1 MPSVHKGG
9 HIIPSII
16 ARDHILKAIREIDE
30 LGVPDRR
37 KSTNYC
43 LIHEQR
49 HYPPKYVISIAAR
62 YAIGTELGHHDF
74 YGGKGSGCANQFL
87 RNRGFQIAEC
97 QCGGLISIEMPEAA
111 SELEGFRE
119 ELSRGSCCCSD
130 LLVGFTFEDIVE
142 AEPPSEKGV
151 YVVRIRKRSERLP
164 EAMISEAKQL
174 MARVG
179 WKMLEKKVMSR
190 IKRLRGISQCPVI
203 YIGGAGTQPG
213 SRNTL
218 KGRYSEF
225 SGRHTAMYPVWIL
238 LYFGW
243 ELEFGWKAT
252 NDPANEE
259 AELKRKYRKIHQE
272 RLPALVEQ

>member
-1 MPSVHKGG
+1 MH
-9 HIIPSII
+9 
-16 ARDHILKAIREIDE
+16 EIDE
-30 LGVPDRR
+30 QGVPNRR
-37 KSTNYC
+37 KSTKYC
-43 LIHEQR
+43 LIHKHR
-49 HYPPKYVISIAAR
+49 HYPPKYVISVAAR

-130 LLVGFTFEDIVE
+130 LLVGFTFEDMVE

-243 ELEFGWKAT
+243 ELEFGWKIT
-252 NDPANEE
+252 NEPANEE
-259 AELKRKYRKIHQE
+259 VELKRKYRKIHQGK
-272 RLPALVEQ
+272 LPALVEQ